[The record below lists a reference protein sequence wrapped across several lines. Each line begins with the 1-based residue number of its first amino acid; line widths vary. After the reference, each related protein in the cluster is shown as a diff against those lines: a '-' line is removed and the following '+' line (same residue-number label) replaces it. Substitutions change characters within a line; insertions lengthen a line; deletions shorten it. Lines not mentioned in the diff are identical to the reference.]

1 MYSEIIGLSINP
13 LSDSCIYLANSCMTL
28 TLLVDSNS
36 TPNAV
41 NDENYCDLVK
51 NTPEGWTLSLQT
63 GWNFVPCWDE
73 KTPERTW
80 IFCEQFMCISTVIK
94 GSEEELLSLGSQ
106 PANFP
111 HFTRVSCKYLS
122 SNVF

>member
-13 LSDSCIYLANSCMTL
+13 LSDSCIYLANSYMTL

-51 NTPEGWTLSLQT
+51 NTPEG
-63 GWNFVPCWDE
+63 
-73 KTPERTW
+73 
-80 IFCEQFMCISTVIK
+80 
-94 GSEEELLSLGSQ
+94 
-106 PANFP
+106 
-111 HFTRVSCKYLS
+111 
-122 SNVF
+122 